1 MLVLDVGKGE
11 SAVDSFVH
19 LQVRS
24 EYTLLESTCRIE
36 ALVDRAAS
44 LGYSALALT
53 DRNVMYGAHKF
64 YKRCKERKIKP
75 LFGLELDVD
84 FEEKAKKTLLL
95 IAVNLTG
102 YQQLMVL
109 SAETQSQSEPGV
121 HAEFFYRHCSDLI
134 VILPEETDREHTREI
149 AYALKEKVGSDRLY
163 AGCLPAPLPERE
175 ERQDWIAF
183 ADAMKLDRVACGN
196 VSFLTEEDRKWRR
209 CLEAIRS
216 NRPLEDVSPL
226 EWREE
231 HVLFPASYAEQAW
244 AHDKIAMENA
254 VAIADRCSVEPDQLQ
269 TMLPSPDLGEERPRD
284 ALRRICFQGANERYG
299 RLDDRVLERLEH
311 ELAVIEK
318 IAFEDYFL
326 IVWDFMAYARDAG
339 ILTGPGR
346 GSAAGSIVAYCLYIT
361 DVDPLAYELLFERFL
376 NEARVS
382 LPDIDIDFPDHR
394 REEMIAYVRNK
405 YGTAHVGQIITF
417 GTFGPRAALRDTG
430 KALGSPQALIERVIR
445 SLPSAHA
452 TLKTARKGD
461 DKLSDLLKEN
471 KEANTLFQYA
481 EAIEGLPRH
490 TSLHAAGVVLSARPL
505 SEIVPTAGGP
515 LTVVTQL
522 PMEDLEAYGL
532 LKIDFLGLR
541 NLTLLEQLRD
551 EVQRMENGS
560 GNGHGSI
567 PEDDPQTLAM
577 LAAGKTTG
585 IFQFESA
592 GMQRVL
598 KKLQPTTFEDLVA
611 VNALYRPGPMEQI
624 DVYIAGKHGRREI
637 NNAHPDLA
645 PILSPTYGVIVYQ
658 EQIMQ
663 VAVQIAGYSLAQA
676 DLLRR
681 AVSKKD
687 REELE
692 NEKASFINGALANG
706 YEKKAA
712 TQIYAWILR
721 FADYGFNR
729 SHAVAYSFIAY
740 WLAYYKMHYPLVFF
754 SAYLSMVENDK
765 ERLGKAIREMKNQD
779 LHIYPPAVNKSK
791 ETFAPEEKGVRF
803 PLQII
808 TQVGRQVSGKL
819 IRERNKSG
827 VFQTFIDFCAR
838 TAHLPVNR
846 RMLANLIKAGAFDD
860 LHSDRAKLLVSI
872 DRALEFVD
880 FEQDLGQLFE
890 RGSGDFRYADTTP
903 LSPETCYMY
912 EKEVTGFYLSGHPL
926 DQYEHLIAIRSPL
939 ALAEVEQAPVKRE
952 RWIMGAIEHVKQI
965 RTKNGQTM
973 AFLQLSDDSANCEVV
988 LFPNVYRQVNH
999 ELEEQRYVFV
1009 RGKRTVDQYG
1019 NKVIAD
1025 DVITVERAQEEA
1037 ATVLYIK
1044 WTDETHEHA
1053 QSHRLKKLLQKMPG
1067 FSQVRVYNEKTKQLF
1082 AFDDRYRVRINDE
1095 LRANVKLL
1103 VGEENVAERKKSE
1116 DSR

>member
-1 MLVLDVGKGE
+1 M
-11 SAVDSFVH
+11 DSFVH

-36 ALVDRAAS
+36 PLVDRAAS

-64 YKRCKERKIKP
+64 YNLCKERKIKP
-75 LFGLELDVD
+75 LFGLELDVH
-84 FEEKAKKTLLL
+84 FEEKTKGTLLL

-102 YQQLMVL
+102 YQQLMAL
-109 SAETQSQSEPGV
+109 SAEAQSQSEPGV
-121 HAEFFYRHCSDLI
+121 YADFFYRHCSDLI
-134 VILPEETDREHTREI
+134 VILPEETDRAHARGI
-149 AYALKEKVGSDRLY
+149 VLDLKGKIGPDHLY

-183 ADAMKLDRVACGN
+183 ADAMKMNRVACGN
-196 VSFLTEEDRKWRR
+196 VSFLTEEDKKWRR

-231 HVLFPASYAEQAW
+231 HVLFSVSYAEQAW
-244 AHDKIAMENA
+244 AHDGGAMANA
-254 VAIADRCSVEPDQLQ
+254 VAIAERCSVEPDQLQ
-269 TMLPSPDLGEERPRD
+269 TKLPSPDHRGE
-284 ALRRICFQGANERYG
+284 LRRICFQGANERYG
-299 RLDDRVLERLEH
+299 RLNDRVVERLEH
-311 ELAVIEK
+311 ELAVIERQ
-318 IAFEDYFL
+318 AFEDYFL

-339 ILTGPGR
+339 VLTGPGR

-361 DVDPLAYELLFERFL
+361 DVDPLAYGLLFERFL

-394 REEMIAYVRNK
+394 REEIIAYVRNK

-417 GTFGPRAALRDTG
+417 GTFGARAALRDVG
-430 KALGSPQALIERVIR
+430 KALGTPQALVERIIR
-445 SLPSAHA
+445 TLPSANA
-452 TLKTARKGD
+452 TLKIAREGD
-461 DKLSDLLKEN
+461 EKLSELLREN
-471 KEANTLFQYA
+471 EQANTLFQYA

-505 SEIVPTAGGP
+505 TEIVPTAPGS
-515 LTVVTQL
+515 LTVVTQF

-532 LKIDFLGLR
+532 LKIDFLGLK

-551 EVQRMENGS
+551 EVQRS
-560 GNGHGSI
+560 GTG
-567 PEDDPQTLAM
+567 EDPGAMPMNDPQTLAM

-592 GMQRVL
+592 GMQQVL

-624 DVYIAGKHGRREI
+624 DVYIAGKHNRREV
-637 NNAHPDLA
+637 NVVHQDLA

-692 NEKASFINGALANG
+692 NEKASFVKGALANG
-706 YEKKAA
+706 YEEETA
-712 TQIYAWILR
+712 TKIYAWILR
-721 FADYGFNR
+721 FAEYGFNR

-740 WLAYYKMHYPLVFF
+740 RLAYYKVHYPLVFF

-765 ERLGKAIREMKNQD
+765 DRLGKAIRELKNQG
-779 LHIYPPAVNKSK
+779 LHIYPPAVNRST
-791 ETFAPEEKGVRF
+791 ERFAPEEKGVRF
-803 PLQII
+803 PFQII

-819 IRERNKSG
+819 IRERNKRG
-827 VFQTFIDFCAR
+827 AFQSFIDFCAR
-838 TAHLPVNR
+838 TAHLSVNR
-846 RMLANLIKAGAFDD
+846 RLLANLIKAGAFDD
-860 LHSDRAKLLVSI
+860 LHSDRAKLLASI

-880 FEQDLGQLFE
+880 FERDLGQLFE
-890 RGSGDFRYADTTP
+890 RGSRDFRYADAAP
-903 LSPETCYMY
+903 LSPEECYMY

-926 DQYEHLIAIRSPL
+926 DKFEHLIATRAPL
-939 ALAEVEQAPVKRE
+939 ALAEVEQAPVKTE
-952 RWIMGAIEHVKQI
+952 CWIMGAIEHVKQI

-973 AFLQLSDDSANCEVV
+973 AFLQLSDESASCEVV
-988 LFPNVYRQVNH
+988 LFPNVYRQVHH

-1025 DVITVERAQEEA
+1025 DVIAVERAQEEA
-1037 ATVLYIK
+1037 QTVLYIK
-1044 WTDETHEHA
+1044 WSDESHA
-1053 QSHRLKKLLQKMPG
+1053 NTQSRRLKKILQKMPG
-1067 FSQVRVYNEKTKQLF
+1067 FSQVRVYNETTNQLF

-1095 LRANVKLL
+1095 LRSNVKLL
-1103 VGEENVAERKKSE
+1103 VGEGNVAERTKSE
-1116 DSR
+1116 DSQ

>member
-1 MLVLDVGKGE
+1 M
-11 SAVDSFVH
+11 DSFVH

-36 ALVDRAAS
+36 ALVDRAAA

-64 YKRCKERKIKP
+64 YKRCKQRKIKP

-84 FEEKAKKTLLL
+84 FDKKTKGKLLL
-95 IAVNLTG
+95 LALNVTG
-102 YQQLMVL
+102 YQQLMAL
-109 SAETQSQSEPGV
+109 SAHAQSQSETRV
-121 HAEFFYRHCSDLI
+121 QAEFFYRHSSDLI
-134 VILPEETDREHTREI
+134 VILPEETSPIERLDEEQAREFVGE
-149 AYALKEKVGSDRLY
+149 LKDKVGPGRLY
-163 AGCLPAPLPERE
+163 AGSLPAYLPESE
-175 ERQDWIAF
+175 ERQSLVRF
-183 ADAMKLDRVACGN
+183 TDAMKVKRVACGN
-196 VSFLTEEDRKWRR
+196 VSFLTEEDNKWRR

-216 NRPLEDVSPL
+216 NRTLEDVSPL
-226 EWREE
+226 EWRGE

-244 AHDKIAMENA
+244 ADDESAMENA
-254 VAIADRCSVEPDQLQ
+254 VAIAERCTVEPDQLQ
-269 TMLPSPDLGEERPRD
+269 TRLPSPDESEKPSRE
-284 ALRRICFQGANERYG
+284 ALRSICFQGANERYG
-299 RLDDRVLERLEH
+299 RLDDRVIERLEH

-326 IVWDFMAYARDAG
+326 IVWDFMAYARNIG
-339 ILTGPGR
+339 VLTGPGR

-361 DVDPLAYELLFERFL
+361 DVDPLSYGLLFERFL

-394 REEMIAYVRNK
+394 REEIIAYVRNK
-405 YGTAHVGQIITF
+405 YGAAHVGQVITF
-417 GTFGPRAALRDTG
+417 GTFGSRAALRDAG
-430 KALGSPQALIERVIR
+430 KALGTPQPLIERMTRAI
-445 SLPSAHA
+445 PSGNV
-452 TLKTARKGD
+452 TLNKARTMDG
-461 DKLSDLLKEN
+461 KLSDLLKEN
-471 KEANTLFQYA
+471 EQADTLFRYA

-505 SEIVPTAGGP
+505 SEVVPATGGQ
-515 LTVVTQL
+515 LTVVTQF

-541 NLTLLEQLRD
+541 NLTLLEHLRD
-551 EVQRMENGS
+551 EVQSMENGT
-560 GNGHGSI
+560 GAAPGEL
-567 PEDDPQTLAM
+567 PMDDPRTLEM

-585 IFQFESA
+585 IFQFESV
-592 GMQRVL
+592 GMQQVL
-598 KKLQPTTFEDLVA
+598 KKLKPTTFEDLVA

-624 DVYIAGKHGRREI
+624 DVYIAGKHGRREV
-637 NNAHPDLA
+637 NYVHPDLA
-645 PILSPTYGVIVYQ
+645 PILSQTYGVIVYQ

-687 REELE
+687 RKELE
-692 NEKASFINGALANG
+692 NEKTSFVKGSLANG
-706 YEKKAA
+706 HDEGTA
-712 TQIYAWILR
+712 TKVYAWILR
-721 FADYGFNR
+721 FAEYGFNR

-740 WLAYYKMHYPLVFF
+740 QLAYYKAHYPLVFF

-765 ERLGKAIREMKNQD
+765 DRLGKAIRELKNQG
-779 LHIYPPAVNKSK
+779 LHLYPPSVNKS
-791 ETFAPEEKGVRF
+791 EEGFAGEKKGVRF

-808 TQVGRQVSGKL
+808 TGVGRQVSGKL
-819 IRERNKSG
+819 IQERNKRGAFLS
-827 VFQTFIDFCAR
+827 FIHFCERA
-838 TAHLPVNR
+838 AHLPVNR

-860 LHSDRAKLLVSI
+860 LHRDRAMLLASI
-872 DRALEFVD
+872 DRAFEFVD
-880 FEQDLGQLFE
+880 FERDLGQLFE
-890 RGSGDFRYADTTP
+890 GGSGDFRFADATP
-903 LSPETCYMY
+903 FSPDECYMH

-926 DQYEHLIAIRSPL
+926 DKYAHLIAMRSPL
-939 ALAEVEQAPVKRE
+939 ALAEAEQTPVKTE
-952 RWIMGAIEHVKQI
+952 RWMMGMIEHMKQI

-973 AFLQLSDDSANCEVV
+973 AFLQLSDDSATCEVV

-1019 NKVIAD
+1019 NKIIAD
-1025 DVITVERAQEEA
+1025 DVISVERAREEA

-1044 WTDETHEHA
+1044 WTDEHHTNA
-1053 QSHRLKKLLQKMPG
+1053 QSHRLKKILQKMPG
-1067 FSQVRVYNEKTKQLF
+1067 FSQVRVYNEKTNQLF

-1095 LRANVKLL
+1095 LRSNIKLL
-1103 VGEENVAERKKSE
+1103 AGEENIAERKKSE
-1116 DSR
+1116 ENR

>member
-1 MLVLDVGKGE
+1 M
-11 SAVDSFVH
+11 DSFVH

-24 EYTLLESTCRIE
+24 EYTLLESTCRIDT
-36 ALVDRAAS
+36 LVDRAAS

-75 LFGLELDVD
+75 LFGLELDVEV
-84 FEEKAKKTLLL
+84 EEKAKGTLLL

-102 YQQLMVL
+102 YQQLMAL
-109 SAETQSQSEPGV
+109 SAQSQSRSETWV
-121 HAEFFYRHCSDLI
+121 QADFFYRHSSHLI
-134 VILPEETDREHTREI
+134 VILPEERNPVASLDREHAREVI
-149 AYALKEKVGSDRLY
+149 QAMRERIGPDRLY
-163 AGCLPAPLPERE
+163 VGCLPAHLPESE
-175 ERQDWIAF
+175 ERASWIAF
-183 ADAMKLDRVACGN
+183 ADAMKMKRVACGN
-196 VSFLTEEDRKWRR
+196 VSFLSEEDKKWRR

-231 HVLFPASYAEQAW
+231 HVLFSASYAEQAW
-244 AHDKIAMENA
+244 AHDDRAMTNT

-269 TMLPSPDLGEERPRD
+269 TTLPSPDHREERSRD
-284 ALRRICFQGANERYG
+284 ALRKICFQGANERYG
-299 RLDDRVLERLEH
+299 RLDKQVVERLEH

-326 IVWDFMAYARDAG
+326 IVWDFMAYARNAG
-339 ILTGPGR
+339 VLTGPGR

-361 DVDPLAYELLFERFL
+361 DVDPLAYGLLFERFL

-394 REEMIAYVRNK
+394 REEVIAYVRNK
-405 YGTAHVGQIITF
+405 YGAAHVGQIITF
-417 GTFGPRAALRDTG
+417 GTFGPRAALRDAG
-430 KALGSPQALIERVIR
+430 KALGTPQALIERLIR
-445 SLPSAHA
+445 ALPSSVA
-452 TLKTARKGD
+452 TLTAARTSD
-461 DKLSDLLKEN
+461 PKLLELLKEN
-471 KEANTLFQYA
+471 EQANTLFQYA

-505 SEIVPTAGGP
+505 SEVVPTAGEGP
-515 LTVVTQL
+515 LTVVTQF

-551 EVQRMENGS
+551 EVQRVES
-560 GNGHGSI
+560 GTGEAPGGL
-567 PEDDPQTLAM
+567 PMDDPQTLEM
-577 LAAGKTTG
+577 LASGKTTG
-585 IFQFESA
+585 IFQFEST
-592 GMQRVL
+592 GMQQVL
-598 KKLQPTTFEDLVA
+598 KKLKPTTFEDLVA

-624 DVYIAGKHGRREI
+624 DVYIAGKHGRREV
-637 NNAHPDLA
+637 NYVHPDLA
-645 PILSPTYGVIVYQ
+645 PMLSKTYGVIVYQ
-658 EQIMQ
+658 EQVMQ

-692 NEKASFINGALANG
+692 NEKASFVNGALANG
-706 YEKKAA
+706 YEEETA
-712 TQIYAWILR
+712 TKIYAWILR
-721 FADYGFNR
+721 FANYGFNR

-740 WLAYYKMHYPLVFF
+740 QLAYYKTHFPLVFF

-765 ERLGKAIREMKNQD
+765 GRLGKAIRELKNQG
-779 LHIYPPAVNKSK
+779 LHLYPPAVNKST
-791 ETFAPEEKGVRF
+791 ESFTAEEKGVRF

-808 TQVGRQVSGKL
+808 TQVGRQVSRKL
-819 IRERNKSG
+819 ILEREKRGAFVS
-827 VFQTFIDFCAR
+827 FINFCER

-860 LHSDRAKLLVSI
+860 LYSDRAKLLAST
-872 DRALEFVD
+872 DRAFEFVD
-880 FEQDLGQLFE
+880 FERDLGQLFE
-890 RGSGDFRYADTTP
+890 RGSGDFRYADATP
-903 LSPETCYMY
+903 FTQEEAYMY

-926 DQYEHLIAIRSPL
+926 DKYEPLIAMRAPL
-939 ALAEVEQAPVKRE
+939 ALAEAEQAPVKTE
-952 RWIMGAIEHVKQI
+952 LWTMGAIEHIKQI

-973 AFLQLSDDSANCEVV
+973 AFLQLSDESATCEVV

-1019 NKVIAD
+1019 NKIIAD
-1025 DVITVERAQEEA
+1025 DVIDVERAQDEA
-1037 ATVLYIK
+1037 ETVLYIK
-1044 WTDETHEHA
+1044 WTHESHTNE
-1053 QSHRLKKLLQKMPG
+1053 QSRRLKKMLQKIPG
-1067 FSQVRVYNEKTKQLF
+1067 FSQVRVYNEKTNQLF

-1095 LRANVKLL
+1095 LRSNVKLL
-1103 VGEENVAERKKSE
+1103 VGEENVAERKRSE
-1116 DSR
+1116 SIS